1 MHEYETKTVQHYT
14 MYLRVYEEQ
23 TYLHVRTGRALIV
36 EAQGKL
42 SATIPSLNNDVLTL
56 SLIKNQGL
64 VDPKRLQRVHRI
76 AGLGSVKR
84 HHQQVHLGL
93 CFTVFSMHA
102 CWCLRVCVRV
112 SLWLAVSLSLLLPAC
127 ALQGLLL
134 LGDFTQLSTSSHQ
147 NPCQRSTS
155 PRWVSRHICKAV
167 SKTLGVRDAFSDIS
181 LR

>member
-42 SATIPSLNNDVLTL
+42 SATIPSLNNEVLTL

-102 CWCLRVCVRV
+102 CWCLRVCPCV
-112 SLWLAVSLSLLLPAC
+112 SLAGCLFVSPSARLCAAGSFAACGLYPVVDLLSSKPLSKVDESTLAVKAHMQSC
-127 ALQGLLL
+127 E
-134 LGDFTQLSTSSHQ
+134 Q
-147 NPCQRSTS
+147 N
-155 PRWVSRHICKAV
+155 SRG
-167 SKTLGVRDAFSDIS
+167 S
-181 LR
+181 